1 VFCEFILKSA
11 EKEGAHVEC
20 LHQETCVSF
29 LQAKVVT
36 FLQTS
41 IGAEAGPIFFQY
53 VTKKMYILSMA
64 KQHGRC
70 RKVPILFMSIEADY
84 ARANVAEANASPDAA
99 RNPVGPTPN
108 PRWSI
113 SKWAKRKKNF

>member
-1 VFCEFILKSA
+1 M
-11 EKEGAHVEC
+11 EC
-20 LHQETCVSF
+20 LQQETCIGF
-29 LQAKVVT
+29 LQVKVVT

-41 IGAEAGPIFFQY
+41 IGAEAGPTSFQY

-64 KQHGRC
+64 KATWQVQGIYCSCLLKLH
-70 RKVPILFMSIEADY
+70 DY
-84 ARANVAEANASPDAA
+84 VAEANASPDAA

-113 SKWAKRKKNF
+113 SKWAK